1 MTNKVQKL
9 FLQKIKVIKL
19 LIPFETEIGI
29 TVKRLH
35 PVTFS
40 FMLRLPNCSPNASP
54 IVFHCKLIC

>member
-29 TVKRLH
+29 TVRRLH
-35 PVTFS
+35 P
-40 FMLRLPNCSPNASP
+40 
-54 IVFHCKLIC
+54 